1 MFTRSL
7 LGVLLTIS
15 SVSAAGFSYPLFDGK
30 TLDGWTIEN
39 DCQADVNKGTIR
51 LLEGNGW
58 LRSDH
63 AYGDFL
69 LHVEWKSEKDS
80 KYDAGIYIRTQPG
93 GSPFPSKGYQ
103 LNLLEGK
110 EGACGSL
117 KGATPPPG
125 LIRKGRWNSFDII
138 VVEDSVSLAINGK
151 PAYRASGITIQ
162 RGHIGLQVEVPGG
175 GRFAIRNVQI
185 TELGY
190 TSLFNGRD
198 LTGWEGAGQAASTC
212 WRVRKHKPSA
222 NYSKLWARA
231 VARYKEL
238 GGNPAGLGELANR
251 QDGDGTIECTGKKGP
266 WLRTSRQ
273 FGDFNLRFQYQ
284 VSPGGNS
291 GIYVRVPADGKHH
304 RDNDKL
310 PPAGFEVQVLDDSAK
325 KYAKLKDYQ
334 YCGSVYAISGATS
347 RVSKPAG
354 QWNTMEINC
363 IGQHITTTHNGVT
376 IVRIDAKSHPK
387 LALRK
392 LDGFLGLQNHSTIVR
407 FRRLRIGPAVAGH

>member
-69 LHVEWKSEKDS
+69 LHVEWKAEKDS

-110 EGACGSL
+110 EGACGRL

-151 PAYRASGITIQ
+151 PAYRASGITIE
-162 RGHIGLQVEVPGG
+162 RGHIGQCPDHGTGIHEPLQW
-175 GRFAIRNVQI
+175 
-185 TELGY
+185 
-190 TSLFNGRD
+190 S
-198 LTGWEGAGQAASTC
+198 
-212 WRVRKHKPSA
+212 
-222 NYSKLWARA
+222 
-231 VARYKEL
+231 
-238 GGNPAGLGELANR
+238 
-251 QDGDGTIECTGKKGP
+251 
-266 WLRTSRQ
+266 
-273 FGDFNLRFQYQ
+273 
-284 VSPGGNS
+284 
-291 GIYVRVPADGKHH
+291 
-304 RDNDKL
+304 
-310 PPAGFEVQVLDDSAK
+310 
-325 KYAKLKDYQ
+325 
-334 YCGSVYAISGATS
+334 
-347 RVSKPAG
+347 
-354 QWNTMEINC
+354 
-363 IGQHITTTHNGVT
+363 
-376 IVRIDAKSHPK
+376 
-387 LALRK
+387 
-392 LDGFLGLQNHSTIVR
+392 
-407 FRRLRIGPAVAGH
+407 